1 LILAH
6 AAALRSTCLSRQ
18 VGCVIVRNGQVVA
31 TGYNGTPA
39 RTRHPEEFN
48 EPCPCQQVASGAQL
62 ALKYC
67 AHAEANAVAQS
78 AFRGASTEAAQ
89 IYCTNMPCIE
99 CTKVLI
105 TAGIR
110 TILFEEEYPDLSGL
124 RDAFLQQA
132 GIEVRRVDPEQVRR
146 HLGQLVRRAPYHEQ
160 KPEEL

>member
-1 LILAH
+1 M
-6 AAALRSTCLSRQ
+6 
-18 VGCVIVRNGQVVA
+18 VVRNGQVVA

-39 RTRHPEEFN
+39 RTRHPEEFA
-48 EPCPCQQVASGAQL
+48 EPCPCLRAASGAQL

-78 AFRGASTEAAQ
+78 AFRGASTEGAQ

-110 TILFEEEYPDLSGL
+110 TIVFEQDYPDLSGL
-124 RDAFLQQA
+124 RTAYLQQA
-132 GIEVRRVDPEQVRR
+132 GIEVRRVDEAQVRR
-146 HLGQLVRRAPYHEQ
+146 HLGQLARLKPYHGQ